1 MAGLPQ
7 LRPVS
12 MRHNVVEAVRQAL
25 LDGRF
30 EQGQALSEAA
40 LAAEM
45 NVSRGP
51 VREALLVLS
60 QEGLLTHSQNYGF
73 SVLRFTEQD
82 RTEIRQV
89 RNPLEVLAL
98 TLAREHIRAADLARL
113 KECIRGIVTA
123 YRQGR
128 RADCTTFDLNF
139 HTDIWDLSANARLA
153 RMLKTLMCP
162 YFAYGSVYDM
172 SQPDLTAE
180 LLEEQH
186 EAYVQFLR
194 GKGSLTAESCVQFHL
209 GGS

>member
-1 MAGLPQ
+1 
-7 LRPVS
+7 
-12 MRHNVVEAVRQAL
+12 MRQNVVDAVRQAL

-89 RNPLEVLAL
+89 RHPLEVLAL
-98 TLAREHIRAADLARL
+98 TLARDRIGPADIERL
-113 KECIRGIVTA
+113 KGSARGIVAA
-123 YRQGR
+123 YREGH

-139 HTDIWDLSANARLA
+139 HADIWDSSGNIRLA
-153 RMLKTLMCP
+153 RMLKTLMWP
-162 YFAYGSVYDM
+162 YFAYGSVYHM
-172 SQPDLTAE
+172 SRPDLTAE
-180 LLEEQH
+180 LLDEQH
-186 EAYVQFLR
+186 EAYLQYLR
-194 GKGSLTAESCVQFHL
+194 GDSALTAESCVQFHL
-209 GGS
+209 GGF